1 MKNSSLNKKVSGANR
16 RLFAAGLLLL
26 TVLLACAAGPVFTVF
41 ADEGAPAKIYVL
53 DDADIFSDSEE
64 QKLQELC
71 EKASRNCKTDIVVMT
86 LRTGKDY
93 AVLDAYVREIIH
105 ADYGYNGSDNPP
117 DAIVYAIDMVSRADR
132 VITSGNAQRD
142 ITQNQLDDIRMKAEK
157 KLAGGNYYSGC
168 KSYIKGVERRMNQS
182 LIYRLT
188 LYLPAKMGIAA
199 AVALVSVL
207 IMRYSAK
214 TKMTANSKTYQQK
227 GYQVLNRTDQLIN
240 TTVTTRVISTNTG
253 GGSGGGSGGGGNS
266 GSSGGHF

>member
-1 MKNSSLNKKVSGANR
+1 MKNSLLNKKASGSNR
-16 RLFAAGLLLL
+16 RLLAAGLLLL
-26 TVLLACAAGPVFTVF
+26 TVLLAFSAGPVFTVF
-41 ADEGAPAKIYVL
+41 AAGDTPAKIYVM
-53 DDADIFSDSEE
+53 DDADILSDSEE

-71 EKASRNCKTDIVVMT
+71 EKASRNCKTDIVIMT

-93 AVLDAYVREIIH
+93 DVLDTYVLEKIN
-105 ADYGYNGSDNPP
+105 ADYGYNGSKNPP

-142 ITQNQLDDIRMKAEK
+142 ITQNQLDDLRMKAEK

-182 LIYRLT
+182 LNYRLT
-188 LYLPAKMGIAA
+188 LYLPAKLGVAA
-199 AVALVSVL
+199 AVALVAVL

-214 TKMTANSKTYQQK
+214 AKMTANSKTYQQK
-227 GYQVLNRTDQLIN
+227 GYQVRNRTDQLVN
-240 TTVTTRVISTNTG
+240 TTVTTRVIPTNTG
-253 GGSGGGSGGGGNS
+253 GGSGRGGGGGNS